1 MNLKSFIIRTEKG
14 IFTVTNVQTVRQVVY
29 KPRATQRDNRW
40 GEICHRGY
48 GDKDKYQYS
57 SDLSEVYQYVL
68 LVRHGST
75 ETVISILPDEQ
86 HGKKMEE
93 FIWNCI
99 QLDPKRRMI
108 DLTTFNPNMLPTSS
122 VPSY

>member
-1 MNLKSFIIRTEKG
+1 MNLKSFIIRSEKG
-14 IFTVTNVQTVRQVVY
+14 IFTVTNVQTIRKVIY

-40 GEICHRGY
+40 GEICHQGY

-68 LVRHGST
+68 VSKYGKT
-75 ETVISILPDEQ
+75 ETVISILDNEQ
-86 HGKKMEE
+86 IGRSIEE
-93 FIWNCI
+93 YIWTSI

-108 DLTTFNPNMLPTSS
+108 DITTFNPNMIPTPLPTI
-122 VPSY
+122 